1 MWAEGGECFRF
12 CTSFFVLKDK
22 KNFMEIYM
30 CAQFKI
36 FENSI
41 FVTFQYFSLDRLLYL
56 KTNFYIL

>member
-1 MWAEGGECFRF
+1 
-12 CTSFFVLKDK
+12 
-22 KNFMEIYM
+22 M